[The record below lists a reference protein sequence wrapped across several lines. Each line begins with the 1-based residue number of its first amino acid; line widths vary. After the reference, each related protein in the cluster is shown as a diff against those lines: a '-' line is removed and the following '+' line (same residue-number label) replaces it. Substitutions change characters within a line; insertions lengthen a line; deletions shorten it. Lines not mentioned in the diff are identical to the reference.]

1 MGNVEF
7 KKIKLFEPIKKP
19 LSEDWRGH
27 GFSEPVGVPTE
38 ADIDRGISQMCK
50 SIQEAIKEAMRHSIE
65 ANMVVISD
73 ELYYSRLCI
82 NDYGVWIDH
91 PMICGLK
98 AVLAKDELPED
109 TLFAVSHADNLPWS
123 ISDELER
130 LRSENKE
137 LRAFKERVLAALEEK
152 NDDT

>member
-1 MGNVEF
+1 MEL
-7 KKIKLFEPIKKP
+7 I
-19 LSEDWRGH
+19 
-27 GFSEPVGVPTE
+27 TE
-38 ADIDRGISQMCK
+38 TDIERNIRKMEK
-50 SIQEAIKEAMRHSIE
+50 SISDAIKEAMRHSIE

-98 AVLAKDELPED
+98 AILAKDELPED
-109 TLFAVSHADNLPWS
+109 TLFAVSHADYLPWS

-130 LRSENKE
+130 LRRENKE
-137 LRAFKERVLAALEEK
+137 LRAFKERVLAALEVK
-152 NDDT
+152 NDEL